1 MSGEGLFKCTECGQK
16 FHNQRQYSH
25 HFQHRP
31 HTADLPYKCESCPAG
46 FPAFHTQSEYADHLM
61 LKHVELT
68 LSNRGSPSYIRT
80 PNYVETI
87 LNRQYIGPSLTSS
100 LNYAY
105 SHMRHLPPT
114 KPPIV
119 TSNPMLRPSHPSPCA
134 STELFKVEEWPSL
147 DSNKYK
153 TSGLC
158 ITGHSSEVDNP
169 CCKHIKSKK
178 QIESI
183 PNDIRTYEKNKKG
196 EWVSVPDRFDKP
208 FISNQKTM
216 KSQSET
222 PKVEELEKEV
232 EVMEGGEEAEEDGTN
247 SIDVIS
253 DENGN
258 TDDSSDESN
267 YIEIDGPESVSED
280 PYRCPQCL
288 KIIKNPTE
296 QYFMVNQNFLISKI

>member
-1 MSGEGLFKCTECGQK
+1 MSGEGLFKCTECRQK
-16 FHNQRQYSH
+16 FNNQRQYSH

-31 HTADLPYKCESCPAG
+31 HAADLPYKCKSCPAG
-46 FPAFHTQSEYADHLM
+46 LPPFQTQSEYADHLM
-61 LKHVELT
+61 LKHLEVT
-68 LSNRGSPSYIRT
+68 FSNRGSPSYIRT

-87 LNRQYIGPSLTSS
+87 LNRQYIDSSLTSS
-100 LNYAY
+100 LNFAY

-114 KPPIV
+114 KPPKV

-134 STELFKVEEWPSL
+134 STDLFKVHEWPSL
-147 DSNKYK
+147 HSDKYK

-169 CCKHIKSKK
+169 CCKHIK
-178 QIESI
+178 
-183 PNDIRTYEKNKKG
+183 TYEKNKNN
-196 EWVSVPDRFDKP
+196 ELLPVPDRFDKP

-296 QYFMVNQNFLISKI
+296 QYSMVNQNFLISKI

>member
-16 FHNQRQYSH
+16 FNNQRQYSH

-31 HTADLPYKCESCPAG
+31 HTADLPYKCKSCPAG
-46 FPAFHTQSEYADHLM
+46 LPPFQTQSEYADHLM
-61 LKHVELT
+61 LKHLEVT
-68 LSNRGSPSYIRT
+68 FSNRGSPSVVLSHPDYIRT

-87 LNRQYIGPSLTSS
+87 LNRQYIDSSLTSS
-100 LNYAY
+100 LNFAY

-114 KPPIV
+114 KPPKV
-119 TSNPMLRPSHPSPCA
+119 TSNPMLRPSHPSPCT
-134 STELFKVEEWPSL
+134 STELFKVHEWPTL
-147 DSNKYK
+147 DSDKYK

-169 CCKHIKSKK
+169 CCKHIK
-178 QIESI
+178 
-183 PNDIRTYEKNKKG
+183 TYEKNKKD
-196 EWVSVPDRFDKP
+196 EWVPVPDRFDRP
-208 FISNQKTM
+208 FISNEKTM
-216 KSQSET
+216 KSLSET

-232 EVMEGGEEAEEDGTN
+232 EVMQGGEEAEEDGTN
-247 SIDVIS
+247 SIDVVDVTS
-253 DENGN
+253 GESGN

-267 YIEIDGPESVSED
+267 YIEIDGSESVSED